1 MKVVVDRVALK
12 NVIQKLV
19 SEDRSIHTTRIDVI
33 AGNSEDVEMSDENED
48 QPIHPNPQMATQLS
62 VDRPPVEDPDFV
74 PGTIEE
80 LSRSASVLAMEV
92 PDDQIDFFYRSL
104 HELLDRALDEHDKK
118 KYDISENFIRSRIK
132 RVLKEVEEMTDEDE
146 ERIFSSIA
154 NTDPIDTVLNSMR
167 EFEDRIFKARK
178 EAVFSVSP
186 DVLDHID
193 ELYDWMFY
201 PKDSEQFMLPQKVL
215 KIIERPEVKGAFR
228 DALKATNMSEE
239 ELKREII
246 RRYRALQPAPEKS
259 LQETPSVAAEMYS
272 NVQAD
277 KIMKSVEGDAD
288 KFISKF
294 DDLIRATKE
303 SNMSTITVK
312 FAERTGEPPL
322 KIDIPIDMYISAL
335 ESVREERASEFQ
347 KAREKEEEV
356 EVEPEVDVKLLQKQA
371 REREKTER
379 QQLADEL
386 GTTYGALTNIEQ
398 DMAVALGPR
407 IAGAK
412 MRAPRRADPDK
423 LGMLKKIYVAIFDK
437 LSSEISREVVAPKFA
452 EMHNLTGK
460 LSPEERKIINQ
471 TASEITSEIFGFDKE
486 NLSFTNKDAAEIA
499 RQFVTDFVK
508 QLDKDLTGPF
518 FDALPD
524 YADFKT
530 GDMEFE
536 ARTDFTPKDLRE
548 TRSTAKN
555 IAYLIRNIFNVG
567 YELEAMSQKL
577 KMDARQAGRSGDS
590 KASKRLRMEAEEY
603 ENESSK
609 YMTRPLEILAALKE
623 TEVSPKVLRKYISPM
638 EAIVN
643 SLYSATEEAQ

>member
-12 NVIQKLV
+12 NVVQRLV
-19 SEDRSIHTTRIDVI
+19 LEDRSIHSTRIDLI
-33 AGNSEDVEMSDENED
+33 AGNYEDTEMADENEEE
-48 QPIHPNPQMATQLS
+48 PIHPNPQMSTQLS

-74 PGTIEE
+74 PGTVEE
-80 LSRSASVLAMEV
+80 LSRSASVLAAEV
-92 PDDQIDFFYRSL
+92 PDDQIDFFYRGL
-104 HELLDRALDEHDKK
+104 HELLDRTLDEHDKK
-118 KYDISENFIRSRIK
+118 KYELSENSIRSRIK

-146 ERIFSSIA
+146 ERIFSSI
-154 NTDPIDTVLNSMR
+154 TEIDPIESVLEEMR
-167 EFEDRIFKARK
+167 KFEDRIFKARK
-178 EAVFSVSP
+178 EAVFSVNP
-186 DVLDHID
+186 DILANID
-193 ELYDWMFY
+193 ELYGWMFY
-201 PKDSEQFMLPQKVL
+201 PKESEQFMLPQKVL
-215 KIIERPEVKGAFR
+215 KMIERPEVKRVFR
-228 DALKATNMSEE
+228 DALASTEMSEE
-239 ELKREII
+239 ELKKEII

-277 KIMKSVEGDAD
+277 KIMKSVEGDSD

-294 DDLIRATKE
+294 DDLIKATKE
-303 SNMSTITVK
+303 SGKSTITAK
-312 FAERTGEPPL
+312 FADRTGEPPL
-322 KIDIPIDMYISAL
+322 KIDIPIEMYISAL
-335 ESVREERASEFQ
+335 ENVRDERASEFQ
-347 KAREKEEEV
+347 RAREKEEEV

-398 DMAVALGPR
+398 DLAVALGPR
-407 IAGAK
+407 IPGAK
-412 MRAPRRADPDK
+412 MRAPKRADPDK
-423 LGMLKKIYVAIFDK
+423 LAMLKKMYIAIFDK
-437 LSSEISREVVAPKFA
+437 LSAEISREVVAPRFA

-471 TASEITSEIFGFDKE
+471 TASEITSKIFGFDKE
-486 NLSFTNKDAAEIA
+486 NLSFTNRDAAEIA

-536 ARTDFTPKDLRE
+536 ARIDFTPKDLRE

-555 IAYLIRNIFNVG
+555 LAYLIRNIFNVG

-577 KMDARQAGRSGDS
+577 KKDAREAGQAGDS
-590 KASKRLRMEAEEY
+590 KASRRLRMEAEEY
-603 ENESSK
+603 ENESLK

-623 TEVSPKVLRKYISPM
+623 TEVSPKVLKKYISPM

-643 SLYSATEEAQ
+643 SLYSEIEEA